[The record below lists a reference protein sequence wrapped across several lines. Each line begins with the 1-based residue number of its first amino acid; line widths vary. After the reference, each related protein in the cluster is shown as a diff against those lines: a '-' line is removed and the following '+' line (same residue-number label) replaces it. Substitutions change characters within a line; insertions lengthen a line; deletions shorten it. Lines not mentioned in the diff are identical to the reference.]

1 MTMTARRPLRRPPVS
16 AALTTRTG
24 IQARWGSVS
33 VTPEHIARMQGSLTA
48 AIHVYP
54 PGMTTT
60 ARRLVHLRQLVNSWS
75 GVIMGTLILAAG
87 TALGGWWPGT
97 ALALALLA
105 VGYVALMLGTR
116 RDAARVRIVRVHAH
130 RGGMSDTSLFE
141 VVGAQL
147 DALDGAD
154 LSPVEYEAEW
164 WRIYEALDRPIGE

>member
-1 MTMTARRPLRRPPVS
+1 MLLLQGTRRYGQFFIGRLHFGWHLFDEIEEHVIEARIIKLKH
-16 AALTTRTG
+16 G
-24 IQARWGSVS
+24 HWH
-33 VTPEHIARMQGSLTA
+33 VTLHGDTENIAG
-48 AIHVYP
+48 
-54 PGMTTT
+54 
-60 ARRLVHLRQLVNSWS
+60 

-87 TALGGWWPGT
+87 TAIGGWWPGA

-105 VGYVALMLGTR
+105 IGYVALMLGTR
-116 RDAARVRIVRVHAH
+116 RDAARVRVVRVHAH